1 MTTFIC
7 SDYSREE
14 KDFERERERERD
26 CIQTKMV
33 LLENDQFLSE
43 MTKMYERNR
52 EKGSVW
58 TTMKSSLCLNRPT
71 RRRRK
76 RTTTTEKD
84 DFDDDEGKNN
94 TGGGTRCCL
103 VRCTDGKRKIS
114 TRVYATKAEKF
125 AAAFTLVQ
133 KASMDGLKEK
143 EKKKKTKKKKT
154 TTTTEEKKDAMDA
167 SAPEKK
173 KKTKKKK
180 KKSGGGGG
188 GDAK

>member
-1 MTTFIC
+1 
-7 SDYSREE
+7 
-14 KDFERERERERD
+14 
-26 CIQTKMV
+26 MV

-58 TTMKSSLCLNRPT
+58 TTMKSSLCLNRPQ
-71 RRRRK
+71 RRK
-76 RTTTTEKD
+76 RATEKD
-84 DFDDDEGKNN
+84 EEEEEEDKKGDDDEGNDDN
-94 TGGGTRCCL
+94 PARCCL

-180 KKSGGGGG
+180 KKKKSGG

>member
-1 MTTFIC
+1 
-7 SDYSREE
+7 
-14 KDFERERERERD
+14 
-26 CIQTKMV
+26 MV

-58 TTMKSSLCLNRPT
+58 TTMKSSLCLNRPQ
-71 RRRRK
+71 RRRK
-76 RTTTTEKD
+76 RATEKD
-84 DFDDDEGKNN
+84 DEEEEEEDKKGDDDEGNDN
-94 TGGGTRCCL
+94 PARCCL

-180 KKSGGGGG
+180 KKKKKSGG

>member
-1 MTTFIC
+1 
-7 SDYSREE
+7 
-14 KDFERERERERD
+14 
-26 CIQTKMV
+26 MV

-58 TTMKSSLCLNRPT
+58 TTMKSSLCLNRPQ
-71 RRRRK
+71 RRRK
-76 RTTTTEKD
+76 RATEKD
-84 DFDDDEGKNN
+84 DEEEEEEDKKGDDDEGNDN
-94 TGGGTRCCL
+94 PARCCL

-114 TRVYATKAEKF
+114 TRVYANKAEKF

-154 TTTTEEKKDAMDA
+154 TTPEEKKDAMDA

-188 GDAK
+188 DAK

>member
-1 MTTFIC
+1 
-7 SDYSREE
+7 
-14 KDFERERERERD
+14 
-26 CIQTKMV
+26 MV

-58 TTMKSSLCLNRPT
+58 TTMKSSLCLNRPQ
-71 RRRRK
+71 RRK
-76 RTTTTEKD
+76 RATEKD
-84 DFDDDEGKNN
+84 EDEEEEEDKKGDDDEGNDDN
-94 TGGGTRCCL
+94 PARCCL

-154 TTTTEEKKDAMDA
+154 TTPEEKKDAMDA

-180 KKSGGGGG
+180 KKSGEGG

>member
-1 MTTFIC
+1 
-7 SDYSREE
+7 
-14 KDFERERERERD
+14 
-26 CIQTKMV
+26 MV

-58 TTMKSSLCLNRPT
+58 TTMKSSLCLNRPQ
-71 RRRRK
+71 RRK
-76 RTTTTEKD
+76 RATEKD
-84 DFDDDEGKNN
+84 DADEEEEEEDKKGDDDEGNDN
-94 TGGGTRCCL
+94 PARCCL

-114 TRVYATKAEKF
+114 TRVYANKAEKF

-154 TTTTEEKKDAMDA
+154 TNTKTTPEEKKDAMDA

-173 KKTKKKK
+173 KKRKK

>member
-58 TTMKSSLCLNRPT
+58 TTMKS
-71 RRRRK
+71 
-76 RTTTTEKD
+76 
-84 DFDDDEGKNN
+84 
-94 TGGGTRCCL
+94 
-103 VRCTDGKRKIS
+103 S

>member
-1 MTTFIC
+1 
-7 SDYSREE
+7 
-14 KDFERERERERD
+14 
-26 CIQTKMV
+26 MV

-58 TTMKSSLCLNRPT
+58 TTMKSSLCLNRPQ
-71 RRRRK
+71 RRRK
-76 RTTTTEKD
+76 RATEKD
-84 DFDDDEGKNN
+84 EEEEEEEDKKGDDDEGNDNN
-94 TGGGTRCCL
+94 PARCCL

-114 TRVYATKAEKF
+114 TRVYANKAEKF

-154 TTTTEEKKDAMDA
+154 TTPEEKKDAMDA
-167 SAPEKK
+167 SALEKK

-180 KKSGGGGG
+180 KKSGGG
-188 GDAK
+188 DAK

>member
-1 MTTFIC
+1 
-7 SDYSREE
+7 
-14 KDFERERERERD
+14 
-26 CIQTKMV
+26 MV

-58 TTMKSSLCLNRPT
+58 TTMKSSLCLNRPQ
-71 RRRRK
+71 RRK
-76 RTTTTEKD
+76 RATEKD
-84 DFDDDEGKNN
+84 EEEEEEEEDKKGDDDEGNDN
-94 TGGGTRCCL
+94 PARCCL

-114 TRVYATKAEKF
+114 TRVYANKAEKF

-154 TTTTEEKKDAMDA
+154 TTPEEKKDAMDA

-180 KKSGGGGG
+180 KKKSGG

>member
-1 MTTFIC
+1 
-7 SDYSREE
+7 
-14 KDFERERERERD
+14 
-26 CIQTKMV
+26 MV

-58 TTMKSSLCLNRPT
+58 TTMKSSLCLNRPQ
-71 RRRRK
+71 RRRK
-76 RTTTTEKD
+76 RATEKD
-84 DFDDDEGKNN
+84 EEEDKKGDDDEGNDDN
-94 TGGGTRCCL
+94 PARCCL

-180 KKSGGGGG
+180 KKKKSGG

>member
-1 MTTFIC
+1 
-7 SDYSREE
+7 
-14 KDFERERERERD
+14 
-26 CIQTKMV
+26 MV

-58 TTMKSSLCLNRPT
+58 TTMKSSLCLNRPQ
-71 RRRRK
+71 RRK
-76 RTTTTEKD
+76 RATEKD
-84 DFDDDEGKNN
+84 DDEEEEEEDKKGDDDEGNDN
-94 TGGGTRCCL
+94 RARCCL

-154 TTTTEEKKDAMDA
+154 TTTEEKKDAMDA

-180 KKSGGGGG
+180 KKKSGGGGG

>member
-1 MTTFIC
+1 
-7 SDYSREE
+7 
-14 KDFERERERERD
+14 
-26 CIQTKMV
+26 MV

-58 TTMKSSLCLNRPT
+58 TTMKSSLCLNRPQ
-71 RRRRK
+71 RRRK
-76 RTTTTEKD
+76 RATEKD
-84 DFDDDEGKNN
+84 EEEEEEEDKKGDDDEGNN
-94 TGGGTRCCL
+94 NPARCCL
-103 VRCTDGKRKIS
+103 VRCTDGKRKVS
-114 TRVYATKAEKF
+114 TRVYANKAEKF

-154 TTTTEEKKDAMDA
+154 TTPEEKKDAMDA

-188 GDAK
+188 DAK

>member
-1 MTTFIC
+1 
-7 SDYSREE
+7 
-14 KDFERERERERD
+14 
-26 CIQTKMV
+26 MV

-71 RRRRK
+71 RRRK
-76 RTTTTEKD
+76 RATTTEKD
-84 DFDDDEGKNN
+84 DFDDDDEGKKNN
-94 TGGGTRCCL
+94 TGTRCCL

-154 TTTTEEKKDAMDA
+154 TTTEEKKDAMDA

-180 KKSGGGGG
+180 KKKSGGGGGG

>member
-1 MTTFIC
+1 
-7 SDYSREE
+7 
-14 KDFERERERERD
+14 
-26 CIQTKMV
+26 MV

-58 TTMKSSLCLNRPT
+58 TTMKSSLCLNRPQ
-71 RRRRK
+71 RRRK
-76 RTTTTEKD
+76 RATEKD
-84 DFDDDEGKNN
+84 EEEDKKGDDDEGKDDNPA
-94 TGGGTRCCL
+94 RCCL

-114 TRVYATKAEKF
+114 TRVYANKAEKF

-180 KKSGGGGG
+180 KKKKSGG

>member
-1 MTTFIC
+1 
-7 SDYSREE
+7 
-14 KDFERERERERD
+14 
-26 CIQTKMV
+26 MV

-58 TTMKSSLCLNRPT
+58 TTMKSSLCLNRPQ
-71 RRRRK
+71 RRK
-76 RTTTTEKD
+76 RATEKD
-84 DFDDDEGKNN
+84 DDEEEEEEEDKKGDDDEGNDN
-94 TGGGTRCCL
+94 PARCCL

-114 TRVYATKAEKF
+114 TRVYANKAEKF

-154 TTTTEEKKDAMDA
+154 TTPEEKKDAMDA

-180 KKSGGGGG
+180 KKKSGGGGGG